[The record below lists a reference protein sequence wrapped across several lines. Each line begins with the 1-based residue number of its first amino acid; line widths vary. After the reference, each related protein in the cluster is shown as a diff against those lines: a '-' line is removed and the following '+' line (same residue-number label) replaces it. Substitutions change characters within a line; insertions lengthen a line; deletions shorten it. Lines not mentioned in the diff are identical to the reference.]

1 MHPHNRADIPRQVPP
16 TSGHCQILARI
27 QPIRVHHKVPVIL
40 VNRGRLAP
48 ILAAEEFGEGTT
60 FEWVNGRE
68 GEPGGVGGDDEWVC
82 LGREVGDGEVVED
95 LGVVVE
101 CVGVFLGGIVRR

>member
-1 MHPHNRADIPRQVPP
+1 M
-16 TSGHCQILARI
+16 
-27 QPIRVHHKVPVIL
+27 
-40 VNRGRLAP
+40 
-48 ILAAEEFGEGTT
+48 
-60 FEWVNGRE
+60 NGRE

>member
-1 MHPHNRADIPRQVPP
+1 M
-16 TSGHCQILARI
+16 
-27 QPIRVHHKVPVIL
+27 
-40 VNRGRLAP
+40 
-48 ILAAEEFGEGTT
+48 
-60 FEWVNGRE
+60 
-68 GEPGGVGGDDEWVC
+68 C